1 MIGGDAILDFPAKS
15 VDELATTTR
24 GSFEESSVAKYGEEA
39 TMLTERF
46 QVACLRP
53 NTAECKHD

>member
-39 TMLTERF
+39 TMLTSGSR
-46 QVACLRP
+46 
-53 NTAECKHD
+53 

>member
-1 MIGGDAILDFPAKS
+1 MLDFPAKS

-24 GSFEESSVAKYGEEA
+24 GSFQESSVAKYGEEA
-39 TMLTERF
+39 TMLNRA
-46 QVACLRP
+46 VPGSLLRP